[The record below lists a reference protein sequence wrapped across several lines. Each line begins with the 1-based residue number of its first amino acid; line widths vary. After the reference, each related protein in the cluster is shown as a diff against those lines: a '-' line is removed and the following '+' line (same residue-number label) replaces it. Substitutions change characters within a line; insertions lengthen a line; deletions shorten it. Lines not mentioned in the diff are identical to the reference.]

1 MMFRTWWKDGSRQ
14 EYFCE
19 DEVSDYAERVS
30 FSVSDL
36 LNFREVEFRDE
47 DNFLIGGIVEDT

>member
-1 MMFRTWWKDGSRQ
+1 MFRTWWRDGSCQ

-19 DEVSDYAERVS
+19 KEVSDYAERCS

-36 LNFREVEFRDE
+36 LHIREVEFRDE
-47 DNFLIGGIVEDT
+47 DNCLVGGVVEVV

>member
-19 DEVSDYAERVS
+19 DEVSDYAERFS

-36 LNFREVEFRDE
+36 LHFREVEFRDE
-47 DNFLIGGIVEDT
+47 DNCLVGGVVEVV

>member
-1 MMFRTWWKDGSRQ
+1 MVTCQ
-14 EYFCE
+14 EYFSE
-19 DEVSDYAERVS
+19 NQVSDYAERFS

-47 DNFLIGGIVEDT
+47 DNFLIGGIVEDA

>member
-1 MMFRTWWKDGSRQ
+1 MFRTWWRDGSCQ

-19 DEVSDYAERVS
+19 NEVSDYAERFS